1 MTFKIEELTSDIL
14 TSHLDDFIETLNNLV
29 PTEVISLEKAQEVL
43 QKINAQ
49 DTHIYVALHDDGH
62 LVGSISLMIEQKFIR
77 GAKIAG
83 HLEDVVTKKWYEGQ
97 GIASALINHSIQAA
111 KDAHCYKII
120 LDCDAEMI
128 PYYEKFGFTN
138 KGIFMGQY
146 ISL

>member
-29 PTEVISLEKAQEVL
+29 PTESISLEKAQEVL

-97 GIASALINHSIQAA
+97 GIASALINHAIQAG
-111 KDAHCYKII
+111 KESGCYKII
-120 LDCDAEMI
+120 LDCDAELA
-128 PYYEKFGFTN
+128 PYYEKFGFSN
-138 KGIFMGQY
+138 KGVFMGQY